1 MDTMGRTIAKNA
13 GVMMLSQLVTWV
25 LALLLTLFLPRY
37 LGPEGV
43 GKFSLA
49 SSIWAVMSI
58 LLSFGMDVLQT
69 KEISRN
75 HERSSELLTTTLLLR
90 GGFYGLCL
98 IAVNVFARVVDYPQ
112 ETINVINIIGIATLV
127 WQISGAFGANL
138 QAYERME
145 YMSLADI
152 LAKTFLTII
161 SIVALLLG
169 ASVYIIAWIH
179 MFAGLIAISVQ
190 IYGLRKITVIKPVI
204 KKELFGWILKSS
216 LPYMLVSGFLVA
228 YNQIDVI
235 IISLL
240 VDETQIGWYAAS
252 NRLFTTFFFIPT
264 VLIAAVFPVFSRLY
278 KTDMVA
284 LKNLLSRSFNIILLT
299 GIPIGLG
306 LSTIANPLV
315 KMLFGPDFA
324 NAGPILSVM
333 GIVMIA
339 TYMNTLMG
347 RFLISIDRQVV
358 WTWIMLAA
366 VVVKIPLDLVL
377 VPLCQS
383 YFGIGAMGGAFSYLI
398 TESTMMVAG
407 VLFLPKG
414 LLDKRTAVFAAKAL
428 LSGLIMAAAAWLVR
442 GYFIAIP
449 IALGGI
455 VYVAAIFIFKVLSQ
469 DEISLLKD
477 IFSKVILR
485 IKKVRSQPAV

>member
-1 MDTMGRTIAKNA
+1 
-13 GVMMLSQLVTWV
+13 
-25 LALLLTLFLPRY
+25 
-37 LGPEGV
+37 
-43 GKFSLA
+43 
-49 SSIWAVMSI
+49 
-58 LLSFGMDVLQT
+58 
-69 KEISRN
+69 
-75 HERSSELLTTTLLLR
+75 
-90 GGFYGLCL
+90 
-98 IAVNVFARVVDYPQ
+98 
-112 ETINVINIIGIATLV
+112 
-127 WQISGAFGANL
+127 
-138 QAYERME
+138 
-145 YMSLADI
+145 
-152 LAKTFLTII
+152 
-161 SIVALLLG
+161 
-169 ASVYIIAWIH
+169 
-179 MFAGLIAISVQ
+179 
-190 IYGLRKITVIKPVI
+190 
-204 KKELFGWILKSS
+204 
-216 LPYMLVSGFLVA
+216 
-228 YNQIDVI
+228 
-235 IISLL
+235 
-240 VDETQIGWYAAS
+240 
-252 NRLFTTFFFIPT
+252 
-264 VLIAAVFPVFSRLY
+264 
-278 KTDMVA
+278 
-284 LKNLLSRSFNIILLT
+284 LLT

-315 KMLFGPDFA
+315 KMLFGQDFA
-324 NAGPILSVM
+324 QAGPILSVM